1 MARQR
6 RRRPPTRKRKRRGF
20 ADASR
25 RRIVRGKVDEFDY
38 KDVVTLQRMLTAHGK
53 MHSRKR
59 SGLTAKE
66 QRSAA
71 LAVKRARFMAL
82 LPYVS

>member
-1 MARQR
+1 MAMQR
-6 RRRPPTRKRKRRGF
+6 RRPGPRRRRRRRS
-20 ADASR
+20 ADTAR
-25 RRIVRGKVDEFDY
+25 RRIVRGKVAEFDY
-38 KDVVTLQRMLTAHGK
+38 KDVATLQRMLTAHGK

-59 SGLTAKE
+59 SGLNAKE

-71 LAVKRARFMAL
+71 LAIKRARYMAL

>member
-1 MARQR
+1 MAIARSRAAARKR
-6 RRRPPTRKRKRRGF
+6 RRRRLV
-20 ADASR
+20 AASR
-25 RRIVRGKVDEFDY
+25 RRVVRGQTHQFDY
-38 KDVVTLQRMLTAHGK
+38 KDVATLQRLLTSHGK
-53 MHSRKR
+53 MHSRRR

-82 LPYVS
+82 LPFVG

>member
-1 MARQR
+1 MAFQRSRQPAKKKR
-6 RRRPPTRKRKRRGF
+6 RRKSG
-20 ADASR
+20 DAAR

-38 KDVVTLQRMLTAHGK
+38 KDVATLQRMLTAHGK

-59 SGLTAKE
+59 SGLSAGE

-71 LAVKRARFMAL
+71 LAVKRARFLAL